1 MGLTLDTDKK
11 YVYWIVRGSE
21 GSNLFRAPMAGY
33 SDSKIQAEKISSL
46 QKSNMQGLLCYFHMH
61 LLWLQD
67 DRNAAISDMQGKNIA
82 TISGKSMS
90 DLTLVYVVDSSLH
103 VTPGKWKRKTFEVTG
118 SYSFIYETTKNV
130 NTYFLIVLLS

>member
-1 MGLTLDTDKK
+1 MGLTLDIDKK

-33 SDSKIQAEKISSL
+33 SEAKIQVDKISSL
-46 QKSNMQGLLCYFHMH
+46 QKPNMQGLLCYFHMR

-67 DRNAAISDMQGKNIA
+67 DKNAAISDMQGKNIA

-103 VTPGKWKRKTFEVTG
+103 LTPGEYKIKHVFGRYK
-118 SYSFIYETTKNV
+118 
-130 NTYFLIVLLS
+130 LI